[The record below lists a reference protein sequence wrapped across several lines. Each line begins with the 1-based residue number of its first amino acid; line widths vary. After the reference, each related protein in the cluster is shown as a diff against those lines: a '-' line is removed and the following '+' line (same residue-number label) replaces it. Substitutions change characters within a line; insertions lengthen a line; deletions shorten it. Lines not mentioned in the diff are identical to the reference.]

1 MWGVFHLLQA
11 SFFPY
16 SSQQSF
22 MIGGVYPGPLNEFG
36 TDQTS
41 P

>member
-1 MWGVFHLLQA
+1 MGGISSAASLL
-11 SFFPY
+11 FLY